1 MNDTQTAQL
10 TRLVQGLST
19 DIREALAPWRHH
31 TNIFD
36 ILGETR
42 AELKHSNFLAW
53 LLQPG
58 NLPGAGDG
66 MIRQL
71 LMQLHQAGDQLPL
84 TSLELLLGD
93 LSDLTVS
100 REYQHI
106 DLLLRSAKLRLTI
119 IIENKID
126 TGQHDDQLAR
136 YMASAKRED
145 GDEQRYIGLYL
156 TKTGDDPQNADYCA
170 LSYAQV
176 YAAASAVL
184 PQVTAA
190 KARAY
195 LTDYLDIVRSDIMV
209 DEQLTAT
216 VKDIMQ
222 RYGEE
227 LALIAPY
234 LTSGEDDLRQA
245 IWAALDQA
253 VQNGELSYLQPGTA
267 GYIRFRTAAMDAYF
281 ADVADVSPAADSWA
295 NNAPYF
301 FELIF
306 GVKYIYCKLALYQN
320 EHVTGPFADKLATLL
335 AHNGKGPLEPNK
347 KFRNL
352 GTNGRLTLQAQTPDG
367 ELVTLTADD
376 DPETVDVPAAIARLV
391 VQANHLPVLPH

>member
-1 MNDTQTAQL
+1 MNELQTVQL

-19 DIREALAPWRHH
+19 DIHEALAPWRHH

-58 NLPGAGDG
+58 NLPGVGDG

-71 LMQLHQAGDQLPL
+71 LRQLQQAGETLPL
-84 TSLELLLGD
+84 TALELLLGD

-106 DLLLRSAKLRLTI
+106 DLLLRSAKLRLTL

-126 TGQHDDQLAR
+126 TGQHNDQLAR
-136 YMASAKRED
+136 YMAIAKREG
-145 GDEQRYIGLYL
+145 GDDQRYIGLYL

-176 YAAASAVL
+176 YAAATAIL
-184 PQVTAA
+184 PQVTDT
-190 KARAY
+190 KTKAY
-195 LTDYLDIVRSDIMV
+195 LSDYLDIVRSDIMA

-216 VKDIMQ
+216 IKAIIQ

-245 IWAALDQA
+245 IWTALDEA
-253 VQNGELSYLQPGTA
+253 VAAGQLSYLQPGTA
-267 GYIRFRTAAMDAYF
+267 GNIRFRTAAMDAYF
-281 ADVADVSPAADSWA
+281 ADVADVSPAANSWT

-301 FELIF
+301 FEIIF
-306 GVKYIYCKLALYQN
+306 GVKNIYCKLALHQN
-320 EHVTGPFADKLATLL
+320 EHVTGPFADKLTTLL
-335 AHNGKGPLEPNK
+335 AYNGKGPLETGK

-352 GTNGRLTLQAQTPDG
+352 GTSGHLTLQYKNRSG
-367 ELVTLTADD
+367 ELLTLTADD
-376 DPETVDVPAAIARLV
+376 DPDTVDVPSAIARLV
-391 VQANHLPVLPH
+391 DQANHLPVLPD